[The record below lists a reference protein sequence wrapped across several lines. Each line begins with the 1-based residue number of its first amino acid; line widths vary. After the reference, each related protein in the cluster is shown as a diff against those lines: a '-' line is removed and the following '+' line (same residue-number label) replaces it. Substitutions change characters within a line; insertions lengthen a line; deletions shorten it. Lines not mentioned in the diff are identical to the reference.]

1 MTKEFKFY
9 QESKI
14 QLEMDEKEVSGLIEA
29 VLTTFGPR
37 EGEDGRRFNYV
48 AAPFMAWAKEFEALG
63 KPLPMYFQHDD
74 NALPVGQWTSFEF
87 NEVGMTGFGKMY
99 TNTSAGRDLYTI
111 MKESPMMVGGVSVGA
126 YADEF
131 RFVDAEGMEVNRMDE
146 DDAYF
151 QITKGGLRE
160 VSIVMQPNNLEASI
174 KKLEYFHK
182 DGKLNLKQ
190 IEEALRDV
198 GLNRKDATTASSIF
212 NGIFKL
218 RDVVEIEVGKTTT
231 PSELDAVAENE
242 ILKALNEREILQ
254 TLNKRLKRINHV

>member
-1 MTKEFKFY
+1 MAKDFKFY

-14 QLEMDEKEVSGLIEA
+14 QLEMDEKEGSGLIEA

-37 EGEDGRRFNYV
+37 EGADGRRFNYE
-48 AAPFMAWAKEFEALG
+48 AAPFMVWAKEFESLG

-74 NALPVGQWTSFEF
+74 SALPVGQWTSFEF
-87 NEVGMTGFGKMY
+87 NEVGMTGFGRMY

-131 RFVDAEGMEVNRMDE
+131 HMVDAEGMEVDPMDE
-146 DDAYF
+146 EGYF

-160 VSIVMQPNNLEASI
+160 VSIVMQPNNLEANI

-218 RDVVEIEVGKTTT
+218 RDVVELEVEKTTK
-231 PSELDAVAENE
+231 PSELDAVAENA
-242 ILKALNEREILQ
+242 ILQALNEREILQ
-254 TLNKRLKRINHV
+254 TLNKRLKG